1 MGTSDGTIVGTTKVV
16 DNGPDADRLVIA
28 VVGDGYQNADL
39 TQFANDVDDLV
50 ATLFATPPFD
60 QPHNEQAFN
69 VYRVDV
75 ASDDQGADD
84 PDTCSDGSGTLV
96 DTYFDSS
103 YCWDGAI
110 RRLLSADATI
120 VSDTLD
126 AEVPGWDQALVIVNS
141 TIRGGAGG
149 QIAVAANGGSDW
161 KEVVVHE
168 LGHSLFGLAD
178 EYHYYEGCDSGETD
192 RDVHPGPEPTQPN
205 VTLNSNRTTIKWG
218 HLIDPATAVPTMSNP
233 DCSECDDRPSPVPA
247 GTVGAFE
254 GAHYHHCGAY
264 RPEYEC
270 IMRRSAFGS
279 FCAVCEEQICTVL
292 APYVTTVTL
301 ASPSITFH
309 DIPEG
314 VVAPGAAV
322 FAVDNECAEIHFEII
337 DGPNV
342 LTGPPET
349 AFGTEFGTEFA
360 STPIL
365 NPREGYVWIT
375 YTGTSD
381 GDTATGEV
389 RIRCVETEQEFLVP
403 ISANTVA
410 RPTVAVEL
418 VLDKSGSMGWGSGI
432 PGLTREDVLRF
443 SAAPFVDV
451 LPEGNAVGIVSFDQ
465 NAYIEMPVSGPVGPI
480 ELPDPDR
487 ITARNTILTHTH
499 NPSGSTAIGDGLEAA
514 HNELDPVMGYDVKA
528 TIVLTDGHET
538 AAKYISEVTHLINE
552 RVYAIGLG
560 TAENIQPAA
569 LTALTNGTGGY
580 TLITGDLGLDQYF
593 RLTKYYL
600 QILAGVRNADIVL
613 DPDGFLPP
621 GHEHRIPFTL
631 SETDIDSDVILLSPL
646 PQVIRF
652 HLETPNGQVITPGG
666 GAVGVEHVVTPQA
679 QYYRVTLPTV
689 VAGEAERE
697 GEWTA
702 VLSVDRDRVER
713 VLSKYRDSDHPGHQE
728 LVGEIAAHG
737 VRYSA
742 NVYAFTNLRL
752 RAELSQTGFEPGA
765 VMSLRATLTEYG
777 LPIAGRASVAATIE
791 RPDHSSFAQNLVE
804 TEPGVFES
812 AFRANASGV
821 YTVRIVANGHTLR
834 GRPFRREQ
842 VATGAVW
849 KGGDDPFPGGGRP
862 GEGETSHGDWCRLME
877 CLLSEDVLTREAR
890 ERLLELG
897 IDVDALRRC
906 VGEMCRSEP
915 ERPGRIFEPRLLDA
929 ISALDRFVRRH
940 DRGLSGMPPAE
951 DLVRG

>member
-1 MGTSDGTIVGTTKVV
+1 MGTSDGSIVGTTKVV

-39 TQFANDVDDLV
+39 AQFANDVDDFV
-50 ATLFATPPFD
+50 ATFFATPPFD
-60 QPHNEQAFN
+60 QPRNQQAFN
-69 VYRVDV
+69 IYRVDV

-84 PDTCSDGSGTLV
+84 PGTCDGGAGTTA

-103 YCWDGAI
+103 YCWDGLI
-110 RRLLSADATI
+110 RRLLSADAGL
-120 VSDTLD
+120 VSDALD

-141 TIRGGAGG
+141 PIRGGAGG

-178 EYHYYEGCDSGETD
+178 EYHYYVGCDSGETGQ
-192 RDVHPGPEPTQPN
+192 DVHPGPEPSQPN

-218 HLIDPATAVPTMSNP
+218 HLIDAATAVPTMSNP
-233 DCSECDDRPSPVPA
+233 DCSECDDSASPVPA

-270 IMRRSAFGS
+270 MMRRSAFGS
-279 FCAVCEEQICTVL
+279 FCAVCEEQICKVL
-292 APYVTTVTL
+292 ATYVTEVSQ
-301 ASPSITFH
+301 AQPSITFH
-309 DIPEG
+309 DVPEG
-314 VVAPGAAV
+314 VTAPGAAV
-322 FAVDNECAEIHFEII
+322 FTVDNPCATIHFEII
-337 DGPNV
+337 DGPDV
-342 LTGPPET
+342 LTGPAGT
-349 AFGTEFGTEFA
+349 VFGTEFGTEFDSA
-360 STPIL
+360 PVL
-365 NPREGYVWIT
+365 NPREAYVWIT

-389 RIRCVETEQEFLVP
+389 RIRCVETEEEWLVP

-410 RPTVAVEL
+410 RPSVAVEL
-418 VLDKSGSMGWGSGI
+418 VLDKSGSMGFDSGI

-451 LPEGNAVGIVSFDQ
+451 LPEGNAIGIVSFDQ
-465 NAYIEMPVSGPVGPI
+465 NAYVEMPVDGPVGPI
-480 ELPDPDR
+480 ELPDLAR
-487 ITARNTILTHTH
+487 INARNTILTHTH

-514 HNELDPVMGYDVKA
+514 HNELDPVSGYDVKA

-538 AAKYISEVTHLINE
+538 AAKYISEVTDLINE

-560 TAENIQPAA
+560 TAEAIEPAA

-580 TLITGDLGLDQYF
+580 TLITGDLDLDQYF

-613 DPDGFLPP
+613 DPDGLLPP
-621 GHEHRIPFTL
+621 GVEHRIPFTL

-652 HLETPNGQVITPGG
+652 HLETPNGHIVSPGG
-666 GAVGVEHVVTPQA
+666 GAVGATHVVTPQGA
-679 QYYRVTLPTV
+679 YYRVTLPTLV
-689 VAGEAERE
+689 DGDAERE

-702 VLSVDRDRVER
+702 VLSVDRKMLARYI
-713 VLSKYRDSDHPGHQE
+713 SKYRDSDHPGHQE
-728 LVGEIAAHG
+728 LVGEIDAHG
-737 VRYSA
+737 VRYSL

-752 RAELSQTGFEPGA
+752 RATLSQTGFEPGA
-765 VMSLRATLTEYG
+765 TMHLRAVLTEYG
-777 LPIAGRASVAATIE
+777 LPIAGRAAIVVTVE
-791 RPDHSSFAQNLVE
+791 RPDGSTFAQSMPE
-804 TEPGVFES
+804 TDPGVFES
-812 AFRANASGV
+812 SFTANVSGV
-821 YTVRIVANGHTLR
+821 YTARFVADGTTLR
-834 GRPFRREQ
+834 ERPFRREQ

-849 KGGDDPFPGGGRP
+849 QGGDDPFPGGGGRP
-862 GEGETSHGDWCRLME
+862 GDDRPGRDDWCRLLA
-877 CLLSEDVLTREAR
+877 CLLSDEVLSDELRKRLRKLGVDIEA
-890 ERLLELG
+890 
-897 IDVDALRRC
+897 VRRC
-906 VGEMCRSEP
+906 VAEWCRGGTTTSSLTVDP
-915 ERPGRIFEPRLLDA
+915 QVLDA
-929 ISALDRFVRRH
+929 VAVLGRLVRLDRA
-940 DRGLSGMPPAE
+940 D
-951 DLVRG
+951 